1 MSVRYASSPSATRW
15 NPFVATRLL
24 LVLGVA
30 LFVAPGAFAQ
40 AAYQPEFDLDV
51 VSTRGADATTQVEV
65 FTAIPYSN
73 LRFRSVTGGF
83 EAGYAVTVQVYRL
96 NGQGQQQGLVRNQS
110 WEREV
115 TVPTYDA
122 TQAHDSVD
130 RATQALALEPGRYS
144 VEVQVEDAASRRS
157 FVRETAVLVGDYTRG
172 IAMSDPM
179 LLDRYDSSRQ
189 QLFPNVGGII
199 PSNQEQFTLYYEV
212 YAQRAADLR
221 VTYVA
226 TEEGRV
232 RERPS
237 VRALLG
243 LAEREQEELGTP
255 FVLTEPLHVRSGRNQ
270 AALQVDT
277 EQFDAGDYIFSIRL
291 ETTDGQLVAEAIK
304 PFSVRWMGLEGQIRD
319 LNEAIAQL
327 RYVARDREVRAIRNA
342 PTTEEQLA
350 LFRAFWERRDPTPG
364 TARNERMEEYY
375 YRVSFANDEYGRL
388 TDQGWNTDRGE
399 VYIRFGE
406 PDIVERHPYNYGTKP
421 YEIWY
426 YNRHGRRFVFVDDNG
441 MGDYELLVP
450 IWDERT
456 RM

>member
-1 MSVRYASSPSATRW
+1 MAL
-15 NPFVATRLL
+15 RLS

-30 LFVAPGAFAQ
+30 LCVASGAFAQ

-51 VSTRGADATTQVEV
+51 VSTRGTDAATQVEV

-96 NGQGQQQGLVRNQS
+96 SNEGRQQGLVRNQS

-122 TQAHDSVD
+122 TQAHDTVD

-255 FVLTEPLHVRSGRNQ
+255 FVLTEPLRVRNGRNQ
-270 AALQVDT
+270 AALQIDT
-277 EQFDAGDYIFSIRL
+277 EQFDAGDYVFSIRL
-291 ETTDGQLVAEAIK
+291 ETTNGQLVAEATK
-304 PFSVRWMGLEGQIRD
+304 PFSVRWMGLEGQIRN
-319 LNEAIAQL
+319 L
-327 RYVARDREVRAIRNA
+327 
-342 PTTEEQLA
+342 
-350 LFRAFWERRDPTPG
+350 
-364 TARNERMEEYY
+364 
-375 YRVSFANDEYGRL
+375 
-388 TDQGWNTDRGE
+388 
-399 VYIRFGE
+399 
-406 PDIVERHPYNYGTKP
+406 
-421 YEIWY
+421 
-426 YNRHGRRFVFVDDNG
+426 
-441 MGDYELLVP
+441 
-450 IWDERT
+450 
-456 RM
+456 

>member
-15 NPFVATRLL
+15 NPFVAIRLL

-30 LFVAPGAFAQ
+30 LFAASGAFAQ